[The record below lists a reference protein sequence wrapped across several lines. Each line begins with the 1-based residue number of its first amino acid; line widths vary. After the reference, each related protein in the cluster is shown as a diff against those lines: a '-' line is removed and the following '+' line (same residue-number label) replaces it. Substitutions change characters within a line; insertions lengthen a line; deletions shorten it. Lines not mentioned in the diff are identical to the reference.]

1 MSRNFP
7 PETTREIGH
16 LSILINKMNQIFW
29 YIFDELFN
37 QDRNSENR
45 NSWIHSIDLG
55 HPQVEHFLS
64 HFNFLKQVTIIEA
77 LVKSSSV

>member
-7 PETTREIGH
+7 PETLKSETIREIGH

-37 QDRNSENR
+37 QDRNSEN
-45 NSWIHSIDLG
+45 
-55 HPQVEHFLS
+55 
-64 HFNFLKQVTIIEA
+64 KQ
-77 LVKSSSV
+77 LNPLY

>member
-7 PETTREIGH
+7 PETLKSETIREIEH

-37 QDRNSENR
+37 KDLNSENR
-45 NSWIHSIDLG
+45 NS
-55 HPQVEHFLS
+55 
-64 HFNFLKQVTIIEA
+64 
-77 LVKSSSV
+77 